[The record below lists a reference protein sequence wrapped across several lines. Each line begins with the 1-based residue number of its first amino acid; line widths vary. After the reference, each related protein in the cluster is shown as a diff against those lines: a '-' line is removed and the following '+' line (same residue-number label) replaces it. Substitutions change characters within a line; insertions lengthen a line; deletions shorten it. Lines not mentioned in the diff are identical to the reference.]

1 MDELTSVKI
10 LELIQQKAELEDEPI
25 FTPKD
30 VVNKLYEIIHAQ
42 KELKNIWVEGEVYNF
57 KKNTQ
62 SGHIYFS
69 LKDEHTNLECVYFL
83 QNQVR
88 DTLNGVE
95 IKDGKII
102 RAFGDI
108 RVYKKNGHC
117 QLNVEK
123 ISDANSIGNIL
134 RKILATYKK
143 LQEEGLF
150 ALERKKKI
158 PEVPLNLGI
167 ATSDSGAALR
177 DIIKVAKSRFPQ
189 INIYIAPCH
198 VQGEKAKE
206 SIINAIKILNNPVY
220 KIDVIIVGRGGGSF
234 EDLIIFSE
242 EDVVR
247 AFADSTV
254 PVVSAVGHQIDRPLC
269 EYAADVVAITPTEAA
284 QKCVPIIEEKK
295 EKIEYYIKKIQ
306 SLLIYRLNFYKE
318 KWHSISKRYIWKEP
332 QNLFLDY
339 YQYLDQ
345 SEDRLKKNFINLLK
359 QKYFQL
365 QILEEKLKQLNPHA
379 PLKRGYAYVTDKQNK
394 IIKKGSEIKQKDK
407 IFIHFLEDVVHAKV
421 ENIQKKE

>member
-1 MDELTSVKI
+1 MDELTSI
-10 LELIQQKAELEDEPI
+10 NIIELIQQKAEFEDEPI

-30 VVNKLYEIIHAQ
+30 IINKLFEIIHAQ
-42 KELKNIWVEGEVYNF
+42 KELKNIWIEGEVYNF

-88 DTLNGVE
+88 DKLNSIE

-102 RAFGDI
+102 RAFGNI
-108 RVYKKNGHC
+108 RIYKKNGHC

-134 RKILATYKK
+134 RKIIATYKK

-150 ALERKKKI
+150 APERKKKI
-158 PEVPLNLGI
+158 PEVPVNLGI
-167 ATSDSGAALR
+167 ATSDTGAALR

-189 INIYIAPCH
+189 INIFIAPCH

-206 SIINAIKILNNPVY
+206 SIINAIKILNNPAY

-242 EDVVR
+242 EEVVR
-247 AFADSTV
+247 AFANSTI

-284 QKCVPIIEEKK
+284 QKCVPNIEDKRKEIESYI
-295 EKIEYYIKKIQ
+295 EKIQRLLMNKI
-306 SLLIYRLNFYKE
+306 NHYKDR
-318 KWHSISKRYIWKEP
+318 WHFISKRYIWKEP
-332 QNLFLDY
+332 HNLFIDY
-339 YQYLDQ
+339 YQNLDQ
-345 SEDRLKKNFINLLK
+345 LEDKLKRNFINLLK
-359 QKYFQL
+359 QKYSRLQL
-365 QILEEKLKQLNPHA
+365 LEEKLKQLNPHA
-379 PLKRGYAYVTDKQNK
+379 PLKRGYAYVTDKQNN
-394 IIKKGSEIKQKDK
+394 IIKKGNEIKQKDK
-407 IFIHFLEDVVHAKV
+407 IYIHFLEDVVQAKV
-421 ENIQKKE
+421 EKIQKKE